1 VTVAPPKPPQD
12 ELEALI
18 PEARARQLRRRLVTA
33 ASIAVAAALALGL
46 YAIFGGFRH
55 QGSAGSRS
63 GGAAPACR
71 SSQLSTSTGFQ
82 AAAGTTFNPVLM
94 TNRSN
99 QTCTLAVRVP
109 KVQVLFRGET
119 FSIRER
125 PWTRGLGAFGTPAAP
140 VLAPGAKD
148 VVELAWRDFCPHP
161 AAAPQS
167 GSVTVVL
174 RFPRGPRVA
183 ARQSSPD
190 VPGPALPGC
199 AEVTRPAV
207 AVSRLL
213 RYP

>member
-18 PEARARQLRRRLVTA
+18 PEARARQLRRRLVA
-33 ASIAVAAALALGL
+33 AACIAVAAALALSV
-46 YAIFGGFRH
+46 YAISGGFKH
-55 QGSAGSRS
+55 QRSAGSQS
-63 GGAAPACR
+63 AGAAPACR
-71 SSQLSTSTGFQ
+71 SSQLSTSAGFT

-99 QTCTLAVRVP
+99 QTCTLAVGVP
-109 KVQVLFRGET
+109 NVQVLFRGET

-125 PWTRGLGAFGTPAAP
+125 PWTRGLGAFGTPAAH

-148 VVELAWRDFCPHP
+148 VVELSWLDFCPHP
-161 AAAPQS
+161 AAAPQG
-167 GSVTVVL
+167 GSMTVVL
-174 RFPRGPRVA
+174 RFPHGPRVT
-183 ARQSSPD
+183 ARQTSPE

-199 AEVTRPAV
+199 AEVTHPTV